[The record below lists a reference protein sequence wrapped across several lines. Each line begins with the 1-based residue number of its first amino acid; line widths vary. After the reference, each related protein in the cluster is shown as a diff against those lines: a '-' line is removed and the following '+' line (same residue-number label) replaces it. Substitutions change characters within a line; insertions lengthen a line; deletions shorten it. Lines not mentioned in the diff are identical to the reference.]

1 MMRLPRTCEGMDDS
15 ARANDERA
23 GDEKV
28 VDKEEIE
35 EDLRDNSKGF
45 S

>member
-1 MMRLPRTCEGMDDS
+1 MQRLLTSQGVDDS
-15 ARANDERA
+15 ARADDERA